1 MYHLHDEV
9 RVEAPVEH
17 VWAFYCDTSH
27 WQDWMPRTGN
37 LEVNGPVD
45 TVGTTY
51 VATMRLMGFEAKTTY
66 KIVEV
71 EPLRLIH
78 EHTDTGPI
86 DNFMRFEPDHE
97 ATRVVIDSDLEMP
110 GHIPGFIKNLMTKSW
125 VERNT
130 RQMLGDFKA
139 LAEATVPAHA

>member
-1 MYHLHDEV
+1 MNHLHDEV

-27 WQDWMPRTGN
+27 WQDWMPRVGH
-37 LEVNGPVD
+37 LEVNGPLD
-45 TVGTTY
+45 KVGTTY

-71 EPLRLIH
+71 EPLRLMH
-78 EHTDTGPI
+78 EHTDSGPM
-86 DNFMRFEPDHE
+86 DNFMRFEPDGE
-97 ATRVVIDSDLEMP
+97 ATRVVLDSDWEMP
-110 GHIPGFIKNLMTKSW
+110 GHIPGFIKNVMTKSW

-130 RQMLGDFKA
+130 HQMLGDFKA
-139 LAEATVPAHA
+139 LAEAKVPAHA